1 MMLTVGVTVR
11 FIPDVVSVSKR
22 KNFPS
27 CTGSSYF
34 TASSQMV
41 SSFD

>member
-1 MMLTVGVTVR
+1 MMLIVGVTVR
-11 FIPDVVSVSKR
+11 FIPDLVSVSK
-22 KNFPS
+22 KTFLPY
-27 CTGSSYF
+27 TASSYF

>member
-1 MMLTVGVTVR
+1 MMLIVGVTVR
-11 FIPDVVSVSKR
+11 FIPDLVSVSKR

-27 CTGSSYF
+27 CTASSYF

>member
-1 MMLTVGVTVR
+1 MMLIVGVTVR
-11 FIPDVVSVSKR
+11 FIPDLVSVSK

-27 CTGSSYF
+27 CTASFYF

>member
-1 MMLTVGVTVR
+1 MMLIVGVTVR
-11 FIPDVVSVSKR
+11 FIPDLLSVSK